1 MTHLAASLNGRTVA
15 FVEARMRSEMAGLI
29 QRHGGVPYP
38 APVLQEI
45 YLKGSPEVRQLVED
59 VCDRKL
65 HVMVLLTGVG
75 TRALIEAA
83 AALEREQEFLQSLD
97 AVTVI
102 ARSPKPARVLRQHNI
117 HIDLMPPEPY
127 TSEVL
132 LEAIHDM
139 DLQDKDVAVQAYGGP
154 NSLLIKGLQQKGAN
168 VREVTLYTWGLPE
181 DVAPV
186 LEMVDDLAAGNIDA
200 VIFTSQPQIDNL
212 LSIAEEAGKEGALR
226 ESLARDSVV
235 VASIGPVCSRKLRE
249 KGVKVDVEPEHVHMG
264 NLIIALAEH
273 FEQGRVAV
281 P

>member
-1 MTHLAASLNGRTVA
+1 MAASLNGRTVA
-15 FVEARMRSEMAGLI
+15 LMEARMRSEMAGLV

-45 YLKGSPEVRQLVED
+45 YLKGSPEVQQLVQD

-65 HVMVLLTGVG
+65 HAMVLLTGVG
-75 TRALIEAA
+75 TRALVEAA
-83 AALEREQEFLQSLD
+83 AAMEREQEFLQSLD

-102 ARSPKPARVLRQHNI
+102 ARSPKPARVLRQHKI

-139 DLQDKDVAVQAYGGP
+139 DLQDKNVAVQAYGGP
-154 NSLLIKGLQQKGAN
+154 NSLLIKGLQQKGAK

-200 VIFTSQPQIDNL
+200 VIFTSQPQVDNL

-235 VASIGPVCSRKLRE
+235 VASIGPVCSRKLRQ

-264 NLIIALAEH
+264 NLIIALAER

-281 P
+281 G

>member
-15 FVEARMRSEMAGLI
+15 FMEARMRSEMAGLI

-45 YLKGSPEVRQLVED
+45 YLKGSPEVHQLVRD
-59 VCDRKL
+59 ICDRKL
-65 HVMVLLTGVG
+65 HAMVLLTGVG

-83 AALEREQEFLQSLD
+83 AAMEREQEFLQALD

-102 ARSPKPARVLRQHNI
+102 ARSPKPARVLRQHKI

-154 NSLLIKGLQQKGAN
+154 NSLLIKGLQQKGAI

-181 DVAPV
+181 DVSPV
-186 LEMVDDLAAGNIDA
+186 LAMIDDLAAGNIDA
-200 VIFTSQPQIDNL
+200 VVFTSQPQVDNL
-212 LSIAEEAGKEGALR
+212 LSIAEEAGKEGTLR

-235 VASIGPVCSRKLRE
+235 VASIGPVCSRKLRQ
-249 KGVKVDVEPEHVHMG
+249 KGLKVDVEPEHVHMG

-281 P
+281 A

>member
-45 YLKGSPEVRQLVED
+45 YLKGSPEVQQLVED

-75 TRALIEAA
+75 TRALVEAA

-154 NSLLIKGLQQKGAN
+154 NSLLIKGLQQKGAK

-200 VIFTSQPQIDNL
+200 VIFTSQPQVDNL

-281 P
+281 G

>member
-1 MTHLAASLNGRTVA
+1 MAASLNGRTVA
-15 FVEARMRSEMAGLI
+15 FMEARMRSEMAGLI

-45 YLKGSPEVRQLVED
+45 YLKGSPEVQQLVED
-59 VCDRKL
+59 VCNGKL

-154 NSLLIKGLQQKGAN
+154 NSLLIKGLQQKGAK

-200 VIFTSQPQIDNL
+200 VIFTSQPQVDNL

-281 P
+281 G

>member
-75 TRALIEAA
+75 TRALVEAA

-139 DLQDKDVAVQAYGGP
+139 DLQDKNVAVQA
-154 NSLLIKGLQQKGAN
+154 
-168 VREVTLYTWGLPE
+168 
-181 DVAPV
+181 
-186 LEMVDDLAAGNIDA
+186 
-200 VIFTSQPQIDNL
+200 
-212 LSIAEEAGKEGALR
+212 
-226 ESLARDSVV
+226 
-235 VASIGPVCSRKLRE
+235 
-249 KGVKVDVEPEHVHMG
+249 
-264 NLIIALAEH
+264 
-273 FEQGRVAV
+273 
-281 P
+281 

>member
-1 MTHLAASLNGRTVA
+1 MTQLAASLNGRTVA

-45 YLKGSPEVRQLVED
+45 YLKGSPEVQQLVQD
-59 VCDRKL
+59 VCNRKL

-75 TRALIEAA
+75 TRALVEAA
-83 AALEREQEFLQSLD
+83 AAMEREEEFLQSLD

-139 DLQDKDVAVQAYGGP
+139 DFQNKDVAVQAYGGP
-154 NSLLIKGLQQKGAN
+154 NSLLIKGLQKKGAN
-168 VREVTLYTWGLPE
+168 VKEVTLYTWGLPE
-181 DVAPV
+181 DVGPV
-186 LEMVDDLAAGNIDA
+186 LKMVDDLAAANIDA
-200 VIFTSQPQIDNL
+200 VVFTSQPQVDNL
-212 LSIAEEAGKEGALR
+212 LSIAEEAGKERALR
-226 ESLARDSVV
+226 ESLDLDSMV

-249 KGVKVDVEPEHVHMG
+249 RGLKVDVEPEHVHMG

-273 FEQGRVAV
+273 FEQNRVSAG
-281 P
+281 